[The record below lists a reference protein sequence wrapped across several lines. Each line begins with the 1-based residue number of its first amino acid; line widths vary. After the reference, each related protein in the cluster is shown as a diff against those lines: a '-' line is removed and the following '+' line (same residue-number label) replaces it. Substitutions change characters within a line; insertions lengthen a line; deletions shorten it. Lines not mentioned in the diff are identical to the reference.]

1 MKLDNNKILID
12 KKTLNKLK
20 KLNEEQNLKKELKEK
35 KIKELLIIIPLLIVS
50 QNKVINKDTKKR
62 TVALEE
68 KEIKEVKKETST
80 PEIKTFKEITAE
92 EVKEEKPKKKSEKLK
107 DVLITTSVVIPKV
120 VSSTKEKPKVK
131 KKPEV
136 KEEPQVK
143 EDTTDKKLEKYK
155 SSKIVEA
162 YSKKLRDI
170 RYEIRQIDYKY
181 KVIEDSYENTYKE
194 KDIKVLM
201 DNLNILIKKI
211 DELKKKLEIPNKYDD
226 KYIYDLVEEYI
237 KEFNNNKAVKEIKS
251 SPLYIEISQKIKELS
266 STKDRLKKDV
276 NTKAS
281 EIKKSSSK
289 LKSSKEKY
297 NKLKKDSNNIDKF
310 TNNAYKE
317 LSNLYRLVDNA
328 VSVKEKTMVKVKKS
342 HNLSKLILAVIA
354 SDLALNT
361 RQSAKS
367 MAFKVAIGVAL
378 IKHIMRDKYTYREDI
393 KYEIKNYTDKIK
405 KEISSIDNIDKS
417 LAKSS
422 KDIRSLISELKIEYK
437 DYIAN
442 NSEFLSLLNNLEA
455 IDDNIDE
462 KRYMIN
468 NIRNKESKLL
478 QEHTNKIKTLNK

>member
-342 HNLSKLILAVIA
+342 HNMSKLILAVIA

>member
-201 DNLNILIKKI
+201 DKLNILIKKI

-342 HNLSKLILAVIA
+342 HNMSKLILAVIA

>member
-1 MKLDNNKILID
+1 
-12 KKTLNKLK
+12 
-20 KLNEEQNLKKELKEK
+20 
-35 KIKELLIIIPLLIVS
+35 
-50 QNKVINKDTKKR
+50 
-62 TVALEE
+62 
-68 KEIKEVKKETST
+68 
-80 PEIKTFKEITAE
+80 
-92 EVKEEKPKKKSEKLK
+92 
-107 DVLITTSVVIPKV
+107 
-120 VSSTKEKPKVK
+120 
-131 KKPEV
+131 
-136 KEEPQVK
+136 
-143 EDTTDKKLEKYK
+143 
-155 SSKIVEA
+155 
-162 YSKKLRDI
+162 
-170 RYEIRQIDYKY
+170 
-181 KVIEDSYENTYKE
+181 
-194 KDIKVLM
+194 M

-342 HNLSKLILAVIA
+342 HNMSKLILAVIA